1 MKNLPRRDEALLSV
15 PLTVHALIP
24 GTPEKKWGRYSDYLH
39 EYKII
44 YFP

>member
-24 GTPEKKWGRYSDYLH
+24 GTPEIKRN
-39 EYKII
+39 EAVIQTI
-44 YFP
+44 YMNIK